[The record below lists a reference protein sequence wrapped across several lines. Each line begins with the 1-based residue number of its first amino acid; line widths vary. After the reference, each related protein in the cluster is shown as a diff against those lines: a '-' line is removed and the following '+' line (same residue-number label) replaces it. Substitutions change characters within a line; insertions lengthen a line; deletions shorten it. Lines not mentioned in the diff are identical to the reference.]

1 MFSVYRDTNAGLN
14 LTAQFGSTLCIS
26 YSNVEKLSFQSPLQM
41 LQRRRSSMMNK
52 GDFGKLSGSV
62 KELARSSYMYY
73 LAQVY
78 VIICPLPWT
87 TVS

>member
-1 MFSVYRDTNAGLN
+1 MPPVYRDTNASLI
-14 LTAQFGSTLCIS
+14 LTAQFRSTLCIS
-26 YSNVEKLSFQSPLQM
+26 HSNVERLSFQKSLANVA
-41 LQRRRSSMMNK
+41 SSMMNK

-87 TVS
+87 TLS